1 MKFAHQNKLFSCLL
15 ALFSIAPAHAQTN
28 HNSSL
33 AAIHNSSL
41 VANHN
46 SSIQA
51 AKQADLQPGQQLK
64 VEFVASQPCALVQ
77 FVNILAERHHTSGWV
92 KGWYEKQCKTNPA
105 LVGNLQADK
114 APLAAYQKLIDRE
127 EKHFHYVDEIGRD
140 RSVDEVILCQAA
152 RCNYIPELIA
162 KLKGTLSEDDLHTL
176 QNTLNH
182 FLPAFDDLIWKPR
195 SATFKRQVEEFR
207 QQTAATKMCER
218 LTQVR
223 QFLGSSYPTEKP
235 FLIALSPLPAGGKQT
250 SGQSMGIVQTVE
262 LKPNDK
268 FQTMADVVFHEA
280 VHALWFAKKDANEA
294 MKLFTIPGKGA
305 LPITELY
312 EGMATALGQGWFA
325 KEAFG
330 RTGKSWYAD
339 PIIDHYSKTV
349 WPLYAD
355 YLKQRRKLDAA
366 FAREATA
373 CYYRMYPAA
382 AERIVLTS
390 CYLILAD
397 EMQDFSGFRKE
408 VYKAMPRLREC
419 SINTPINAKEGFQAF
434 EDSHADRVAIL
445 TSFSKIAELKPLGIT
460 DREIQKLKG
469 KSFHATTLEFKGKQI
484 LFCLAETSEDQKR
497 VFYEV
502 LKLQNWPRAEK

>member
-1 MKFAHQNKLFSCLL
+1 MKFAHQNKLLSCLL
-15 ALFSIAPAHAQTN
+15 ALFSIAPVHAQTN
-28 HNSSL
+28 HNSSI
-33 AAIHNSSL
+33 AVNHDSSIA
-41 VANHN
+41 VNHN

-51 AKQADLQPGQQLK
+51 ANQADLHSTQQLK

-77 FVNILAERHHTSGWV
+77 FINILAERHHTTSWV
-92 KGWYEKQCKTNPA
+92 KSWYEKQCKSNPA
-105 LVGNLQADK
+105 LIGNLQADK
-114 APLAAYQKLIDRE
+114 APLAAYQRLIDRE

-152 RCNYIPELIA
+152 RSNYIPELIA
-162 KLKGTLSEDDLHTL
+162 KLKGTLCDDDLHTL
-176 QNTLNH
+176 QETLNH
-182 FLPAFDDLIWKPR
+182 FLPVFDDLVWKPR
-195 SATFKRQVEEFR
+195 SNAFRRQVEEFR
-207 QQTAATKMCER
+207 EQTAATKMCER
-218 LTQVR
+218 LTQVK
-223 QFLGSSYPTEKP
+223 QFLGSSYPAEKP
-235 FLIALSPLPAGGKQT
+235 FLIALSPLPAGGRQT

-280 VHALWFAKKDANEA
+280 VHALWFAKKDANET
-294 MKLFTIPGKGA
+294 MRLFNLPGKGA

-312 EGMATALGQGWFA
+312 EGMATALGQGWFS

-330 RTGKSWYAD
+330 RTGKSWYSD

-355 YLKQRRKLDAA
+355 YLKQGRKLDAA

-373 CYYRMYPAA
+373 CYYRMFPDAGQ
-382 AERIVLTS
+382 RINLTA

-419 SINTPINAKEGFQAF
+419 SINTPINAKEGLKAF
-434 EDSHADRVAIL
+434 EDSHAERIAIL
-445 TSFSKIAELKPLGIT
+445 TSFAKLAELKSLGIG
-460 DREIQKLKG
+460 DKEIQKLKDQ
-469 KSFHATTLEFKGKQI
+469 SSRATTMDFKGKQF
-484 LFCLAETSEDQKR
+484 LFCLAETSEEQKR
-497 VFYEV
+497 IFFDV
-502 LKLQNWPRAEK
+502 LKLPNWPRAEK

>member
-1 MKFAHQNKLFSCLL
+1 MLLIYFLAISAGANLSAKANGASTQDGLQNAS
-15 ALFSIAPAHAQTN
+15 
-28 HNSSL
+28 
-33 AAIHNSSL
+33 
-41 VANHN
+41 
-46 SSIQA
+46 
-51 AKQADLQPGQQLK
+51 QLK
-64 VEFVASQPCALVQ
+64 VQFVASEPCALVQ
-77 FVNILAERHHTSGWV
+77 FINILAERHHTTGWV
-92 KGWYEKQCKTNPA
+92 KAWYEKQCKTNPA
-105 LVGNLQADK
+105 LAGHLQADK
-114 APLAAYQKLIDRE
+114 APIAAYQKLIDRE

-152 RCNYIPELIA
+152 RSNYIPELIA
-162 KLKGTLSEDDLHTL
+162 RLKGILAEEDLRSL
-176 QNTLNH
+176 QETLNH
-182 FLPAFDDLIWKPR
+182 FLPVYEDLVWNPR
-195 SATFKRQVEEFR
+195 SVLLKRQVEEFR
-207 QQTAATKMCER
+207 EQTAATRMCEH
-218 LTQVR
+218 LTQVK
-223 QFLGSSYPTEKP
+223 QFLGSSYPAEKP
-235 FLIALSPLPAGGKQT
+235 FLIALSPLPSGGRQA

-294 MKLFTIPGKGA
+294 MKLFTLEGKGQ

-355 YLKQRRKLDAA
+355 YLQQGRKLDAA

-382 AERIVLTS
+382 AERIGLTA
-390 CYLILAD
+390 CYFVLAD

-408 VYKAMPRLREC
+408 IYKAMPRLREC
-419 SINTPINAKEGFQAF
+419 SINTPINAKEGFLAF
-434 EDSHADRVAIL
+434 EESHADRVAIL
-445 TSFSKIAELKPLGIT
+445 TSFSKLAELKPLGLT
-460 DREIQKLKG
+460 DREIQNLKNRSRGATTLLLKG
-469 KSFHATTLEFKGKQI
+469 KQF
-484 LFCLAETSEDQKR
+484 LFCLAETSEEQKR
-497 VFYEV
+497 IFYEV
-502 LKLQNWPRAEK
+502 LKLQNWPRTEI